1 MQTVNNN
8 FTVEALVAKYRN
20 FVDEHCPKSC
30 EFDGVHEFTMTYND
44 EAEEQLLA
52 TLYKRVAGENADSN
66 ILEALSK
73 YTEEFYAKGLNET
86 ELTFLTNNFAEVSTY
101 IFSYFADKY
110 YGEHLGSLLNKPTK
124 KAAANIPRIKTL
136 PLYLTPL
143 ASIEKICAV
152 KK

>member
-30 EFDGVHEFTMTYND
+30 ESDGVHEFAMPYND

-66 ILEALSK
+66 ILEALFK

-86 ELTFLTNNFAEVSTY
+86 HRQMQSTGVSP
-101 IFSYFADKY
+101 FPVLRSV
-110 YGEHLGSLLNKPTK
+110 SLKVLRYQPMP
-124 KAAANIPRIKTL
+124 AG
-136 PLYLTPL
+136 
-143 ASIEKICAV
+143 
-152 KK
+152 